1 MHIADVTYF
10 LKPGTELYGYASRRA
25 TSTYLVNK
33 CYPMLPRLLCENLC
47 SLAENEDR
55 LAFSVIWRF
64 DSDGNVVEEWFGRT
78 VIRSCVKLAYEHAQ
92 AVIEAPD
99 LDWATAKHPPI
110 RNGMSVDAVKG
121 CVLGLYTLSKTL
133 RERRYASGA
142 IRLDKTKVAF
152 KLNRDTGLP
161 TECFNYTTRDSNKL
175 VEEFMLFANMAVA
188 KKIYDSF
195 PEVAML
201 RRHEP
206 PLDTKLEEV
215 VEVCRRMGYEF
226 DGESSGAL
234 HRSLQRL
241 GETMDEVQFRTVQL
255 LCMGPM
261 QVAQYVC
268 TGALESVAEA
278 RHYALAVPF
287 YTHFT
292 SPIRRMAD
300 VVVHYM
306 LDAAITGEKP
316 WHEMAEVKR
325 QARVCNDR
333 KAAAKKAQ
341 EDSEYLFMC
350 LYIDAN
356 SPVVDEASICRVQ
369 DRSLDVLTLRLGVE
383 TRLRLDDMAALEM

>member
-1 MHIADVTYF
+1 VHIADVTYF

>member
-1 MHIADVTYF
+1 
-10 LKPGTELYGYASRRA
+10 
-25 TSTYLVNK
+25 
-33 CYPMLPRLLCENLC
+33 
-47 SLAENEDR
+47 
-55 LAFSVIWRF
+55 
-64 DSDGNVVEEWFGRT
+64 
-78 VIRSCVKLAYEHAQ
+78 
-92 AVIEAPD
+92 
-99 LDWATAKHPPI
+99 
-110 RNGMSVDAVKG
+110 
-121 CVLGLYTLSKTL
+121 
-133 RERRYASGA
+133 
-142 IRLDKTKVAF
+142 
-152 KLNRDTGLP
+152 
-161 TECFNYTTRDSNKL
+161 
-175 VEEFMLFANMAVA
+175 
-188 KKIYDSF
+188 
-195 PEVAML
+195 
-201 RRHEP
+201 
-206 PLDTKLEEV
+206 
-215 VEVCRRMGYEF
+215 
-226 DGESSGAL
+226 
-234 HRSLQRL
+234 
-241 GETMDEVQFRTVQL
+241 
-255 LCMGPM
+255 MGPM